1 MKRAALLLLTALPL
15 VAAKDDPFAGRVAG
29 KPERCLN
36 TTVTS
41 RGGVIVDDTT
51 IFYRDGP
58 RLWRTGPRGSCPAL
72 RPNATLIVEIWGG
85 QLCSGDRFRV
95 LEPGVRIPSG
105 ACLFRDFVPYTR
117 PPAPPASQQRM

>member
-1 MKRAALLLLTALPL
+1 MLAALLPL
-15 VAAKDDPFAGRVAG
+15 VAAADDPFAGRVAG
-29 KPERCLN
+29 EPRTCLN

-41 RGGVIVDDTT
+41 RGGVIVDRET
-51 IFYRDGP
+51 IYYRDGP
-58 RLWRTGPRGSCPAL
+58 RLWRTGPRGNCPSL

-95 LEPGVRIPSG
+95 LEPGLSIPSG

-117 PPAPPASQQRM
+117 APQSAARR